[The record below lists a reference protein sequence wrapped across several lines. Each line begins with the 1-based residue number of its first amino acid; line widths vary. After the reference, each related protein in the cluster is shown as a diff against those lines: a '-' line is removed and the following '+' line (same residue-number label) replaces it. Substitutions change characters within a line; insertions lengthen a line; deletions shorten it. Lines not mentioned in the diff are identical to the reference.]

1 MTIGADRKVVIPD
14 PARVRSTLAA
24 VSGVTDV
31 HVDVDDVARRT
42 SVRLVLDPGVDETV
56 VALAVHRALH
66 LEFGPGLGH
75 VRLEVLDDG
84 SADGR
89 RPPQH
94 LRPSGSGSRA
104 RRSPAR
110 ALLSGRPDVS
120 DVEVDPGVG
129 PGPAAELVLED
140 DPLTASPAVEPNADA
155 EPTLES
161 PAPAPAPA
169 PTPTDA
175 GSPPAGP
182 ASSAVTV
189 VADATGVI
197 ASVTLTR
204 DGVELVGTSQLEAS
218 AVAATRAVSFATARA
233 LTAVAAATL
242 RALDGVVGDGVRLHV
257 DSVSL
262 TPVGVARVAIAQV
275 FWVSP
280 QGSQRLTGSAEVDD
294 DARDAMVRA
303 TVDAVN
309 RRLDPPFLLT

>member
-1 MTIGADRKVVIPD
+1 VTIGADRKVVIPD

-31 HVDVDDVARRT
+31 HVDVDDVARPT

-110 ALLSGRPDVS
+110 ALLSGRPDVF
-120 DVEVDPGVG
+120 DVEVGPGVG
-129 PGPAAELVLED
+129 QAPAAEIVLED
-140 DPLTASPAVEPNADA
+140 DPLTASAAVEPNADA
-155 EPTLES
+155 EPTLE
-161 PAPAPAPA
+161 APAPA
-169 PTPTDA
+169 PTPTDP
-175 GSPPAGP
+175 GSPPARPG
-182 ASSAVTV
+182 SSAVTV

-204 DGVELVGTSQLEAS
+204 DDVELVGTSQLEAS
-218 AVAATRAVSFATARA
+218 AVAATRSVSFATARA

-294 DARDAMVRA
+294 DARSAMVRA

>member
-1 MTIGADRKVVIPD
+1 MTIGADRKVLIPD

-84 SADGR
+84 STDGR

-129 PGPAAELVLED
+129 PGPAAEIVLDD
-140 DPLTASPAVEPNADA
+140 DPLTASAAVEPNADA
-155 EPTLES
+155 ETTPE
-161 PAPAPAPA
+161 APAPA

-182 ASSAVTV
+182 GSSAVTV

-218 AVAATRAVSFATARA
+218 AVAATRSVSFATARA

-242 RALDGVVGDGVRLHV
+242 RALDGVVGEGVRLHV

-294 DARDAMVRA
+294 DARSAMVRA